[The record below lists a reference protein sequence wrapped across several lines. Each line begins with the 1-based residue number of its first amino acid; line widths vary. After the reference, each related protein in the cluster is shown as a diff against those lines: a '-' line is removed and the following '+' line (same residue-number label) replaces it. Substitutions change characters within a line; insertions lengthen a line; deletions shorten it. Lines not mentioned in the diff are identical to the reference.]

1 MKVLGLDI
9 STTTV
14 GMALIDDGKLI
25 HHEYIPLSKLHKS
38 SETNKDL
45 IIKRDMVM
53 ERMNKLQFDMV
64 YIEEPLMRAINVNTV
79 AMLIKFN
86 YLIVGKIWDEYNM
99 EPIHISSYNA
109 RKIAFP
115 ELMALRNERS
125 KQKTLFGAYD
135 KTANKKQ
142 IIFNKVLGVYPEI
155 KSSIEYKR
163 SKKEPKDE
171 MYDITD
177 AICIALA
184 ANKLNET
191 K

>member
-1 MKVLGLDI
+1 MKILGMDI

-14 GMALIDDGKLI
+14 GIALIDSDDGRLI

-38 SETNKDL
+38 NKTNTDL

-53 ERMNKLQFDMV
+53 ERIKTLQFDMV

-86 YLIVGKIWDEYNM
+86 YLIVGKIWDEYNI

-109 RKIAFP
+109 RKTAFP
-115 ELMALRNERS
+115 DLMALRNERA

-135 KTANKKQ
+135 KNENKKQ
-142 IIFNKVLGVYPEI
+142 IIFDRVLGVYPHI

-184 ANKLNET
+184 ATQLN
-191 K
+191 